1 MVGGAAQAAELMAV
15 PALSEQPAWVG
26 VLLIAGSFLP
36 LLAGWR
42 LIRWTTM
49 LLTAGVV
56 IGAVLFVAGPH
67 LPATWAWI
75 TALSCGVLGGAL
87 GWFVYPLFAALQ
99 ACVLA
104 AGFIITA
111 LLTALPTLPALA
123 YGLGCGGGVV
133 AGIVGWRTAALGAII
148 QTVLLGYAGVLIGM
162 AIICRPASQGE
173 VLVLALVIA
182 VVTVPAGAL
191 VQWRGRRRE
200 QQP

>member
-1 MVGGAAQAAELMAV
+1 MAW
-15 PALSEQPAWVG
+15 PALGEQPAWVG

-36 LLAGWR
+36 LLMGWR

-56 IGAVLFVAGPH
+56 IGAVLFVARPH

-75 TALSCGVLGGAL
+75 AALSCGVLGGAL

-104 AGFIITA
+104 AGLIIT
-111 LLTALPTLPALA
+111 LLAAFPTWPAVA
-123 YGLGCGGGVV
+123 YGLGCGAGVV
-133 AGIVGWRTAALGAII
+133 AGIIGWRTAALGAII

-162 AIICRPASQGE
+162 AIICRPVSRGE
-173 VLVLALVIA
+173 VLVLALVVA
-182 VVTVPAGAL
+182 LVTLPAGAL
-191 VQWRGRRRE
+191 VQWRARRRE